1 MNKIKRKLRS
11 RSGASMLLAMVFML
25 FALFVG
31 GTVLAAAAAN
41 GYRVEHMSDQQDYL
55 DQRSAALL
63 IADELTVDNGTDL
76 RLTIIDIQKTIQPVQ
91 VLDGGVT
98 ADTGTATQTHT
109 ITIKAPTGL
118 VMTGMQRVVVES
130 TIWKYL
136 QDVGVTAADVSAGM
150 ITLSDFQFT
159 DYDLGDFLQQYALAA
174 DTKFDVKGTL
184 DINGTT
190 GAAAFADYDAYF
202 TCGADASDSYD
213 FVVTFDNAQM
223 TVSMDASYGTKN
235 PVTSSTTTSYSGSPT
250 GYARITTTSTQTAF
264 SWDDPVISKG
274 GA

>member
-136 QDVGVTAADVSAGM
+136 QDIGVTDLSMV
-150 ITLSDFQFT
+150 TLSGFEFNDGT
-159 DYDLGDFLQQYALAA
+159 TITSPASFLQQYTLS
-174 DTKFDVKGTL
+174 TTEPFKVKGTFN
-184 DINGTT
+184 ITGS
-190 GAAAFADYDAYF
+190 GAATIAGYEAYF

-264 SWDDPVISKG
+264 SWDDPIISKG